1 MSTFQTEI
9 RKGAHLEFIQEHT
22 TRFHEKIPVT
32 GFFRGR
38 LPCYYYGVMLT
49 LPTVFFL
56 IAASVLATIHVLSLE
71 LYLYWQHL
79 WLDIPVHMLGGAT
92 VALGV
97 FTIHDLTK
105 KFPSRLLYPI
115 PVLLFVLMA
124 ALAWEVFEIKA
135 GVPIEAN
142 FAVDT
147 MIDLIMDMLGGTIGY
162 VVAYSI
168 SDFDLEHD
176 YGLYD

>member
-1 MSTFQTEI
+1 M
-9 RKGAHLEFIQEHT
+9 
-22 TRFHEKIPVT
+22 P
-32 GFFRGR
+32 
-38 LPCYYYGVMLT
+38 T
-49 LPTVFFL
+49 LPIVFFL
-56 IAASVLATIHVLSLE
+56 ISASTLAVIHVLSLE
-71 LYLYWQHL
+71 LYLYWQYL
-79 WLDIPVHMLGGAT
+79 WLDIPMHMLGGAT

-97 FTIHDLTK
+97 FALHDLIS

-115 PVLLFVLMA
+115 PVLLFVLIV
-124 ALAWEVFEIKA
+124 ALAWEVFEIEV

-147 MIDLIMDMLGGTIGY
+147 MIDLIMDMLGGVIGY

-168 SDFDLEHD
+168 SNFDIEHD

>member
-1 MSTFQTEI
+1 M
-9 RKGAHLEFIQEHT
+9 
-22 TRFHEKIPVT
+22 P
-32 GFFRGR
+32 
-38 LPCYYYGVMLT
+38 T
-49 LPTVFFL
+49 LPVAFFL
-56 IAASVLATIHVLSLE
+56 IAGSILAGIHLISLQ
-71 LYLYWQHL
+71 LYLYWQYL

-97 FTIHDLTK
+97 FAFHDLVS

-124 ALAWEVFEIKA
+124 SLAWEVFEIEA

-147 MIDLIMDMLGGTIGY
+147 MIDLIMDMLGGVVGY

-168 SDFDLEHD
+168 SNFDIEHD
-176 YGLYD
+176 YGLYE

>member
-1 MSTFQTEI
+1 M
-9 RKGAHLEFIQEHT
+9 
-22 TRFHEKIPVT
+22 P
-32 GFFRGR
+32 
-38 LPCYYYGVMLT
+38 T
-49 LPTVFFL
+49 LPVIFFL
-56 IAASVLATIHVLSLE
+56 ISASTLAGIHIISLE

-97 FTIHDLTK
+97 FALHDLIP

-124 ALAWEVFEIKA
+124 SLAWEVFEIEV
-135 GVPIEAN
+135 GVPIAAN

-147 MIDLIMDMLGGTIGY
+147 MIDLIMDMLGAVIGY

-168 SDFDLEHD
+168 STFDIEND

>member
-1 MSTFQTEI
+1 
-9 RKGAHLEFIQEHT
+9 
-22 TRFHEKIPVT
+22 
-32 GFFRGR
+32 
-38 LPCYYYGVMLT
+38 MLT

-56 IAASVLATIHVLSLE
+56 IAASVLATVHVLSLE

-97 FTIHDLTK
+97 FAIHDLTK

-115 PVLLFVLMA
+115 PVLLFVLIA
-124 ALAWEVFEIKA
+124 SLAWEVFEIKA

-147 MIDLIMDMLGGTIGY
+147 MIDLIMDMLGGVIGY